1 MKDLILYHA
10 ILVGGL
16 TLFGLIVAWIGYK
29 SKKKVSES
37 EERNKEKILRYA
49 GVLEMGGNAV
59 EDERKLY
66 RS

>member
-1 MKDLILYHA
+1 MKDLILYYT

-16 TLFGLIVAWIGYK
+16 VIFGLIIAWIGYK

-37 EERNKEKILRYA
+37 KERNKEKILRYD

-66 RS
+66 KS